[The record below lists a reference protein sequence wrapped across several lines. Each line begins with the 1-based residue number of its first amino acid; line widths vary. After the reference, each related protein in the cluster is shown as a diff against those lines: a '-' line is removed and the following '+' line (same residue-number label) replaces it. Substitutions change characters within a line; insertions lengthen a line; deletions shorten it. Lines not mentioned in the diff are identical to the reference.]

1 MMSRPIKYP
10 MDQLWP
16 AILEQIGAGSSLSAI
31 ARQPGAPSY
40 AWMKQALRENEE
52 LRKRYQDACDDRADL
67 LAEDIERL
75 ADEEIPEGLDGPGR
89 SAWVQRQRLRV
100 DARKW
105 TASKLRPKQWGD
117 RLITEH
123 IEHISLSACIERGR
137 RRAGL
142 VIDAERGADVEEPTL
157 DATRVTG

>member
-1 MMSRPIKYP
+1 MSRPIKFP
-10 MDQLWP
+10 MNEFWP

-142 VIDAERGADVEEPTL
+142 IIDVERGADVEEPTL
-157 DATRVTG
+157 GDARVTG

>member
-1 MMSRPIKYP
+1 MNEF
-10 MDQLWP
+10 WP

-142 VIDAERGADVEEPTL
+142 IIDVERGADVEEPTL
-157 DATRVTG
+157 GDARVTG